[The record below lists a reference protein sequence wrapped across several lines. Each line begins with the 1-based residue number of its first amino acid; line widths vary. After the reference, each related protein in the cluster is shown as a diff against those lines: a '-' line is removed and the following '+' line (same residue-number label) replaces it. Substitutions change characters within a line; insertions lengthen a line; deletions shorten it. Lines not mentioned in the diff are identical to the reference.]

1 MNCPAFYLY
10 ISIPFCS
17 FASSFSNINAMRK
30 IIYLLFIIIVT
41 IPVISCS
48 EKKEKQ
54 EDEAVA
60 FQIDSV
66 DNQGVQRM
74 QTSKNEQTVKLKG
87 KDYTIYIERAPN
99 DSLPRVKSDGGDV
112 YVDNQITL
120 RVTRNKGEKVFSKI
134 FTKQSF
140 SSLINAGFLSKSI
153 LEGMVFDKVTPNGLV
168 FATSVSFP
176 QTDLYMPLSI
186 TISADGKMSMVKEE
200 LMEETYT
207 SEE

>member
-1 MNCPAFYLY
+1 
-10 ISIPFCS
+10 
-17 FASSFSNINAMRK
+17 MRK

-74 QTSKNEQTVKLKG
+74 QISKNEQTVKLKG
-87 KDYTIYIERAPN
+87 KDYTIYIERAPS

-112 YVDNQITL
+112 YVDNRITL

-168 FATSVSFP
+168 FAASVSFP
-176 QTDLYMPLSI
+176 QTDLYMPFSI
-186 TISADGKMSMVKEE
+186 TISPDGKMSMAKEE

-207 SEE
+207 GEESF